1 MNAFVF
7 ACRFPGLFEKEIEKR
22 KVRGG
27 EERKKTTLRIKVI
40 RESEDFLTH
49 FDAADAARR

>member
-1 MNAFVF
+1 M
-7 ACRFPGLFEKEIEKR
+7 FEKEIEKR